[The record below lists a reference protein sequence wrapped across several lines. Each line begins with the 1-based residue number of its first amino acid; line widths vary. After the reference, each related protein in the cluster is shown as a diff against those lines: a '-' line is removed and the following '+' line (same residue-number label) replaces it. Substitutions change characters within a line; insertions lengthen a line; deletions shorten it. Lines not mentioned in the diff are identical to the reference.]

1 MTTSPSSVYSSSYE
15 GNSLSHPH
23 SVEEVSSRKH
33 VTPGIPAIPESEYEG
48 LPLEEIPSDFP
59 PPPSSTYI
67 PPCTTDTTPCYTR
80 FATSKITFL
89 ALGVLGLLLVAVAFL
104 GVLLFCLPSSIVIPI
119 FATGAVLIV
128 LSLCFSLYAVT
139 KGIDSRVSRETV
151 VLKLENA
158 FLDGQNNELLAKYN
172 ELIDEYNEVVEEQ
185 ENLKKDYDKLYKDY
199 SAFYQCYVEL
209 QAELEQQEWDRKE
222 TEAQLA
228 DNQQDLESK
237 EAELQQKL
245 VELQNAQTS
254 LQNEI
259 LTQQQL
265 KNELASL
272 ESSSK
277 ALENQIQQLEQL
289 RSSLEEELQKQID
302 QSTQQQQQKL
312 EQLQKD
318 LENEQKKKEEL
329 QNKYS
334 SLEGVKQGLEKQIEQ
349 LENESAAL
357 KAHKEQL
364 ASEHIQL
371 KSSLSSSQLS
381 LASSSSTGI
390 ADKIRK
396 AISKTEGDP
405 SSGPVKKKTSF
416 LSKLKGVSGKKKEK
430 IDKSPGSQGPSK
442 GVEEEDD
449 EW

>member
-15 GNSLSHPH
+15 GNSH
-23 SVEEVSSRKH
+23 SIEKVSSRKH
-33 VTPGIPAIPESEYEG
+33 MTPGIPTVPESEYEG

-67 PPCTTDTTPCYTR
+67 PPCTTDTSPCYTR

-245 VELQNAQTS
+245 VELHNAQAS
-254 LQNEI
+254 LKNEV
-259 LTQQQL
+259 LAQEQL
-265 KNELASL
+265 KNELSNL
-272 ESSSK
+272 ESSS
-277 ALENQIQQLEQL
+277 Q
-289 RSSLEEELQKQID
+289 
-302 QSTQQQQQKL
+302 
-312 EQLQKD
+312 QLQKD

-442 GVEEEDD
+442 SVEEEDD

>member
-23 SVEEVSSRKH
+23 SVEEVSSLKH
-33 VTPGIPAIPESEYEG
+33 VTPGIPTVPESEYEG

-67 PPCTTDTTPCYTR
+67 PPCTTDTSPCYTR

-89 ALGVLGLLLVAVAFL
+89 ALGILGLLLVAVAFL

-289 RSSLEEELQKQID
+289 
-302 QSTQQQQQKL
+302 
-312 EQLQKD
+312 QKD

-334 SLEGVKQGLEKQIEQ
+334 SLEGIKQGLEKQIEQ